1 MANYK
6 KITATVNI
14 PFTYKGTFYKKDS
27 EFKDKKIVIE
37 ALKQYLK

>member
-6 KITATVNI
+6 KRKVEVKI
-14 PFTYKGTFYKKDS
+14 PFTYKGTHYKS
-27 EFKDKKIVIE
+27 IFEGNKKQIE